1 MRRRLGLIFPEGV
14 ADRSRLTREL
24 AARTVVTFL
33 FVRAYVEDARARAE
47 RALVVARNRN
57 ADDRRMDALATSVR
71 ELSEVGRR
79 LRQRALFVVPERGGE

>member
-1 MRRRLGLIFPEGV
+1 MTETQDEILDEIDAV
-14 ADRSRLTREL
+14 MM
-24 AARTVVTFL
+24 
-33 FVRAYVEDARARAE
+33 YVEDARARAE